1 MENESRKWNGF
12 DRGSRSAMEWS
23 PSVYVIRDLT
33 QQDGWKTQDG
43 RATKKSRAG
52 AGMPSLARHFF
63 VILPSC
69 CVRSLLSAVR
79 TAVGRYK

>member
-1 MENESRKWNGF
+1 MGLIEGLDLQWNG
-12 DRGSRSAMEWS
+12 AIII
-23 PSVYVIRDLT
+23 YVIRDLT

-43 RATKKSRAG
+43 RATKKCRAG
-52 AGMPSLARHFF
+52 AAMPSLARHFF

-69 CVRSLLSAVR
+69 CVRSLLSTVR